1 MFIQQKAAPPWQA
14 RRKTISPLTMIDAN
28 SKSPAAPK
36 GAGPATGIRRE
47 PGVPVIASLNYEG
60 LKTLYLKEV
69 RRFFKVQLQ
78 TIWAP
83 AITTLLFLVIFAVAL
98 GRGDVR
104 ILGVPYAEFL
114 GPGLIV
120 MGMVQN
126 SFANTSSSILVAK
139 VQGSIIDVL
148 MPPLSAGELILAW
161 VGGALT
167 RAWLVGAAVWLAM
180 ALAPGVDVPIRDP
193 WLVFY
198 YGTMGAIL
206 LALLGILTGVWADKF
221 DHAAAVTNF
230 VIQPLTL
237 LSGTFYVVDRLGPTV
252 AAIAH
257 ANPFF
262 HVIDG
267 FRAGFIGVSDGPL
280 FAGGVALLLV
290 NAGLWWL
297 CYRVVGSGWKLRA

>member
-1 MFIQQKAAPPWQA
+1 MMNADNK
-14 RRKTISPLTMIDAN
+14 L
-28 SKSPAAPK
+28 PAHP
-36 GAGPATGIRRE
+36 E
-47 PGVPVIASLNYEG
+47 PGVPVIARLNTEG

-83 AITTLLFLVIFAVAL
+83 AVTTLMFLVIFAVAL
-98 GRGDVR
+98 GRGDIL
-104 ILGVPYAEFL
+104 ILGVPYADFL

-120 MGMVQN
+120 MGMIQN

-148 MPPLSAGELILAW
+148 MPPLSAGELMLAW
-161 VGGALT
+161 VGGAVT
-167 RAWLVGAAVWLAM
+167 RAWLVGLAVWTVM
-180 ALAPGVDVPIRDP
+180 AVAPGVNVPVKDSL
-193 WLVFY
+193 LVLYF
-198 YGTMGAIL
+198 GTMGAIL

-221 DHAAAVTNF
+221 DHAAAATNF

-237 LSGTFYVVDRLGPTV
+237 LSGTFYAVERLGPTV
-252 AAIAH
+252 AGIAH

-280 FAGGVALLLV
+280 GQSALLLALV
-290 NAGLWWL
+290 NVALWFL
-297 CYRVVGSGWKLRA
+297 CYRVVKSGWKLRA